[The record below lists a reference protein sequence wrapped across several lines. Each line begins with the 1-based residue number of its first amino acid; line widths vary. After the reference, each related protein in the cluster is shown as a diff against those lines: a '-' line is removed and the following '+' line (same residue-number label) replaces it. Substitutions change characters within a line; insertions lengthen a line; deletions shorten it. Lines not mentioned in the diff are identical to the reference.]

1 MAACEYGDYA
11 EFNGSYADWLSIILD
26 ALQGAE
32 YAEWARSVRARLED
46 TKEQWEQ

>member
-1 MAACEYGDYA
+1 MATREYGNYA
-11 EFNGSYADWLSIILD
+11 DFDGSYEEWLRVILD

-32 YAEWARSVRARLED
+32 YAEYARAVRARLED